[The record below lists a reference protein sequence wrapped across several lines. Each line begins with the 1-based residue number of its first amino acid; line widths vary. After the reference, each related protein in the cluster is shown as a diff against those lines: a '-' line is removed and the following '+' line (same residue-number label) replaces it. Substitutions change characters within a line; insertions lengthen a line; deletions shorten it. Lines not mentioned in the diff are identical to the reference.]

1 MSVGELGSGGGE
13 SNWLASVEVIL
24 SRRGNG
30 GRGAGKVC
38 AGEGGRCKERIEFGQ
53 NIQGLNI
60 WGLRWAGV
68 SSGQLDEKVPVS
80 N

>member
-1 MSVGELGSGGGE
+1 MGM
-13 SNWLASVEVIL
+13 ASVEIIL

-38 AGEGGRCKERIEFGQ
+38 AGEGGRWKERIEFGQ

-60 WGLRWAGV
+60 WGLRWAGL
-68 SSGQLDEKVPVS
+68 SSGQLDEKIPVS

>member
-13 SNWLASVEVIL
+13 SNWLGSVEVIL

-30 GRGAGKVC
+30 GRGASTVC
-38 AGEGGRCKERIEFGQ
+38 AGEGGRCEERIEFGQ

-60 WGLRWAGV
+60 WGLRWAGA
-68 SSGQLDEKVPVS
+68 SSAQLDEKVPVI